1 MEINPSEI
9 MNKINLELQNVPEE
23 IAINTILTGVGAKRY
38 HLMKTILSSMD
49 PDIDDEE
56 VCKYIIRSGIER
68 EMEKISKI
76 WKNE

>member
-76 WKNE
+76 WKND